1 MSRRFKIERDCYED
15 ENYLY
20 KKGHVT
26 FQPGLTVLVG
36 CNGCGK
42 TTLMKQLENIL
53 KKDRKKARVFRY
65 ENEIH
70 GGHSSMQEAMFYGD
84 MSFVAASV
92 MSSEGEKIALNM
104 QKATAKIGSLMEKSP
119 DINEF
124 WLLLDGVDSGFSID
138 AIEDLKRGLFNR
150 QNLEEKTITKNKAGG
165 IFMAIYVTGDTHGA
179 DKFGFHSVDGFVNR
193 LNMES
198 FPEQKFMTKEDYVII
213 CGDFGG
219 VWNYAGET
227 PKEKHDLDWLDSRN
241 FTTLFVP
248 GNHENYDRLTG
259 LEDKD
264 VINAWMYAGM
274 SDNDKKK
281 ILNGYP
287 QKAWNGGMV
296 REIRPSVLMLER
308 GYVFN
313 IDGCKC
319 FAFGGARSH
328 DISGGILKAEDFES
342 KKLANKEA
350 ERWNLEGKT
359 FRVNHVSWWEQE
371 MPEQMEMERGWAMLE
386 DEKYKVDFIFSHDC
400 PASDKFFV
408 LRENCPD
415 ELNKYLEQVKQKVDY
430 KKWFFGHYHEN
441 MMIPGSKD
449 LLLYEQLV
457 QIN

>member
-1 MSRRFKIERDCYED
+1 
-15 ENYLY
+15 
-20 KKGHVT
+20 
-26 FQPGLTVLVG
+26 
-36 CNGCGK
+36 
-42 TTLMKQLENIL
+42 
-53 KKDRKKARVFRY
+53 
-65 ENEIH
+65 
-70 GGHSSMQEAMFYGD
+70 
-84 MSFVAASV
+84 
-92 MSSEGEKIALNM
+92 
-104 QKATAKIGSLMEKSP
+104 
-119 DINEF
+119 
-124 WLLLDGVDSGFSID
+124 
-138 AIEDLKRGLFNR
+138 
-150 QNLEEKTITKNKAGG
+150 
-165 IFMAIYVTGDTHGA
+165 MAIYVTGDTHGA

-386 DEKYKVDFIFSHDC
+386 DEKYKVDFNGLGRRLMELSLEWLKN
-400 PASDKFFV
+400 DKPVITLDKSKEPDFAGILKHFGFV
-408 LRENCPD
+408 LQEENCGLYNPGKV
-415 ELNKYLEQVKQKVDY
+415 ELIYNGK
-430 KKWFFGHYHEN
+430 
-441 MMIPGSKD
+441 S
-449 LLLYEQLV
+449 
-457 QIN
+457 